1 MIGLIS
7 GVLSIA
13 GMILG
18 NALLSKWLGAL
29 RMYFDSIK
37 DPVLKKMVFDEY
49 QRQSKEAGDIL
60 NQKPPI

>member
-18 NALLSKWLGAL
+18 NALLARWLGAFCMWL
-29 RMYFDSIK
+29 DSIK
-37 DPVLKKMVFDEY
+37 DPALKKMVFDEY